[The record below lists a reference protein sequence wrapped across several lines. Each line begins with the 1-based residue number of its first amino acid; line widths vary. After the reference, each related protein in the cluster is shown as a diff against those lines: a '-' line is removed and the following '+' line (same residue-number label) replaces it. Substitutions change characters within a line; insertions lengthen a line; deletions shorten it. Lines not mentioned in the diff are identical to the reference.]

1 MPSPFPG
8 MDPYVERPAI
18 WPDCHDTLITCIRGA
33 LQPLLRPKYGALT
46 QDRLFVVDSD
56 RRMLPDVAVVPSPST
71 RTPSSGAMALLEPDA
86 PTIFELHFEE
96 EREPYLEIR
105 EAAAGHR
112 IVTAIEVLSPDN
124 KTAGAGRRSYLR
136 KQEELWDSGANL
148 VEIDLL
154 RAGEPT
160 MRVSFAHLDE
170 LRPWRLPGGRV
181 APVQQCP
188 ARSLSRH
195 ALERTLA
202 AHCDSTRRIADQD
215 VTLDLQAAFNRCW
228 DEGAYPGFLHY
239 DKPPPGRLTPEEL
252 AWCEDILRN
261 GGYRGET

>member
-8 MDPYVERPAI
+8 MDPYLERPAI
-18 WPDCHDTLITCIRGA
+18 WPDCHDTLITCIRGG
-33 LQPLLRPKYGALT
+33 LQPLLRPKYGALI

-56 RRMLPDVAVVPSPST
+56 RRMLPDISVVPSP
-71 RTPSSGAMALLEPDA
+71 TPRPLGAGTTALLEPDSRA
-86 PTIFELHFEE
+86 VFELHFEE

-105 EAAAGHR
+105 EAAVGHR
-112 IVTAIEVLSPDN
+112 VVTAIEVLSPDN

-170 LRPWRLPGGRV
+170 LRPWHYLVGVTRRKTARQEIYSVQLSGRLP
-181 APVQQCP
+181 
-188 ARSLSRH
+188 
-195 ALERTLA
+195 
-202 AHCDSTRRIADQD
+202 RIAIPLGEGDPD
-215 VTLDLQAAFNRCW
+215 ITLDLQAAFNRCW
-228 DEGAYPGFLHY
+228 EEGPYPEFLRY
-239 DKPPPGRLTPEEL
+239 EEPPPGRLTPEEL
-252 AWCEDILRN
+252 AWCEEILRN
-261 GGYRGET
+261 AGYRAR